1 MAKNQTQD
9 MTVGSPTR
17 LILGFALPMLL
28 GMLFQQFYNMVDAIV
43 VGKWI
48 GTEALAGVGS
58 TGSIN
63 FLILGLCNGIGS
75 GFAIPVA
82 QRFGA
87 KDFESL
93 RRYVAN
99 ALWASMIIVVP
110 VTVLVSIFCKPILVL
125 MQTPADVF
133 DYAYGYIFLVFVGIP
148 IAYAYNILA
157 SILRA
162 LGDSRSPVIF
172 LVVAAALNI
181 VLDIV
186 AVAVLH
192 MGVEGPALATVISQA
207 VAALLCFLYIRK
219 KFTILRISKEEWAFD
234 PRRIATLVSI
244 GLPMG
249 LQYSVTAIGS
259 VVLQWSVNG
268 LGTQY
273 VAAMS
278 AGGKVYQFFAI
289 VFDSL
294 GITMSTYAGQN
305 TGCGKLKRI
314 DRGLFSAMVI
324 ASIYSVLS
332 LIVLSFFGQNIAM
345 IFLDAD
351 ETAILSDVGYLLV
364 VQSAF
369 YVLLAVVNNFRFTIQ
384 GMGFSLLSIVSGF
397 LEMVA
402 RAGVGFGFVG
412 MFGFKAACFAS
423 PLAWVLASAFLIP
436 AYFLCRSRLKRML
449 GAGDAV

>member
-1 MAKNQTQD
+1 
-9 MTVGSPTR
+9 MTVGSPTK

-75 GFAIPVA
+75 GFAIPVS

-87 KDFESL
+87 KDFDSL
-93 RRYVAN
+93 RKYVAN
-99 ALWASMIIVVP
+99 ALWASLMIVLP
-110 VTVLVSIFCKPILVL
+110 VTVVVSLLCRPILIM

-133 DYAYGYIFLVFVGIP
+133 DYAYWYIFIIFLGIP

-172 LVVAAALNI
+172 LVIAALINI
-181 VLDIV
+181 VLDV
-186 AVAVLH
+186 VSVGVLG
-192 MGVEGPALATVISQA
+192 MGVEGPAIATLIAQAISA
-207 VAALLCFLYIRK
+207 FLCFLYIKK
-219 KFTILRISKEEWAFD
+219 KFPILQISKEEWRLDFG
-234 PRRIATLVSI
+234 RIGTLLSI

-249 LQYSVTAIGS
+249 LQYSITAIGT

-273 VAAMS
+273 VAATS

-289 VFDSL
+289 VLDAL
-294 GITMSTYAGQN
+294 GITMATYAGQN
-305 TGCGKLKRI
+305 TGCGRLKRI
-314 DRGLFSAMVI
+314 DRGLFSAMVLG
-324 ASIYSVLS
+324 SIYSVLS
-332 LIVLSFFGQNIAM
+332 LIVLTFFGQNIAM

-351 ETAILSDVGYLLV
+351 ETAILSDVGYLLI
-364 VQSAF
+364 VQSSF
-369 YVLLAVVNNFRFTIQ
+369 YILLAVVNNFRFTIQ

-402 RAGVGFGFVG
+402 RTWVGFGFVG
-412 MFGFKAACFAS
+412 VFGFKAACFAS
-423 PLAWVLASAFLIP
+423 PLAWVFASAFLIP
-436 AYFLCRSRLKRML
+436 AYFLCRNRLKRL
-449 GAGDAV
+449 IGADGEK